1 MGSIAIFASGAGTNF
16 EALAEACLDGEISAR
31 VALLVCD
38 KPGAQVIARAERLG
52 VPTLVIDPKSYG
64 SKEEYEAV
72 IVAALDVEN
81 IELVCLAGYMRIVG
95 PTLLGAYAGRIINVH
110 PSLLPAFKGAR
121 AIEQAL
127 EYGVKIFGVTIHYVD
142 AELDS
147 GAIIAQEAFH
157 YEGSDVEELAQEVHK
172 IEHPLYIKSVKKLLK
187 SK

>member
-1 MGSIAIFASGAGTNF
+1 MHTIAIFASGAGSNF
-16 EALAEACLDGEISAR
+16 EALARACLDGEISAR

-38 KPGAQVIARAERLG
+38 RPDAAVIERAARLG
-52 VPTLVIDPKSYG
+52 VPSLVLDPKSFG
-64 SKEEYEAV
+64 SKAEYEAE
-72 IVAALDVEN
+72 IVRALDVEN

-147 GAIIAQEAFH
+147 GTIIAQEAFH
-157 YEGSDVEELAQEVHK
+157 YEGSDAEELAQAVHK
-172 IEHPLYIKSVKKLLK
+172 IEHPLYIKTVKKLLK